1 VTELANDD
9 SWGLVLEW
17 LLCAVQVENGKSLV
31 ALSLELVVMTEEEDF
46 HDWMTMRLN
55 TTMGHVE
62 SKISAQ
68 TQGSPGHGQGHMSA
82 MDMGTVIGHS
92 IVAVVQT
99 LTPAASGG
107 GTSATTHETGIRD
120 KYSPDETHG
129 ICLH

>member
-1 VTELANDD
+1 MELANND

-17 LLCAVQVENGKSLV
+17 LLCTAQAENGKSLI
-31 ALSLELVVMTEEEDF
+31 ALLLKLVVTAEEEEF

-99 LTPAASGG
+99 LTPAVSRAR
-107 GTSATTHETGIRD
+107 TSATTSGMGTKD
-120 KYSPDETHG
+120 
-129 ICLH
+129 